1 MKLNE
6 LIYVKRRT
14 HWLTNSKSIK
24 MVVVIVREGTDLKS
38 AELILNKVGEY
49 IVIWSPEFSV
59 TIKFQRRHR
68 EIVERIYIYLW

>member
-14 HWLTNSKSIK
+14 YWLTNSKSVK

-49 IVIWSPEFSV
+49 II
-59 TIKFQRRHR
+59 I
-68 EIVERIYIYLW
+68 